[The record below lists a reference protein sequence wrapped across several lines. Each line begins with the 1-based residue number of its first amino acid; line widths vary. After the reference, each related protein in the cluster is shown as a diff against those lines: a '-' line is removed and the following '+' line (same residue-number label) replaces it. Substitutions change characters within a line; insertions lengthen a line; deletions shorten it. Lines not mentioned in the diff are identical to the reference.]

1 MSTKNELNLQGKSAK
16 DQLLAVEE
24 ILKSIKKSDSVEILT
39 NEELLVKYI
48 PPKALEKKIKIK
60 FKYKDDIWRITLEKE

>member
-24 ILKSIKKSDSVEILT
+24 ILKSITKSYSVEILT
-39 NEELLVKYI
+39 NEELLVNVS
-48 PPKALEKKIKIK
+48 L
-60 FKYKDDIWRITLEKE
+60 

>member
-24 ILKSIKKSDSVEILT
+24 ILKSITKSDSVEILT

-48 PPKALEKKIKIK
+48 PPKAIEKKIKIK

>member
-1 MSTKNELNLQGKSAK
+1 MSTKSELNLKGKSVK

-24 ILKSIKKSDSVEILT
+24 ILKSITKTNSVEILT

-48 PPKALEKKIKIK
+48 PPKAIEKKIKIK

>member
-1 MSTKNELNLQGKSAK
+1 MSTKNELNLKGKSVK

-24 ILKSIKKSDSVEILT
+24 ILKSITKTNSVEILT

>member
-1 MSTKNELNLQGKSAK
+1 MSSKNKLNLQGKSAK

-48 PPKALEKKIKIK
+48 PPKAIEKKIKIK

>member
-1 MSTKNELNLQGKSAK
+1 MSTKSELNLKGKSVK

-24 ILKSIKKSDSVEILT
+24 ILKSITKTNSVEILT

-48 PPKALEKKIKIK
+48 PPKAIEMKIKN
-60 FKYKDDIWRITLEKE
+60 

>member
-24 ILKSIKKSDSVEILT
+24 ILKSITKTNSVEILT

>member
-1 MSTKNELNLQGKSAK
+1 MSTKSELNLKGKSVK

-24 ILKSIKKSDSVEILT
+24 ILKSITKTNSVEILT

>member
-1 MSTKNELNLQGKSAK
+1 MSTKSELNLKGKSVK

-24 ILKSIKKSDSVEILT
+24 ILKSITKTNSVEILT

-48 PPKALEKKIKIK
+48 PPNAIEMNI
-60 FKYKDDIWRITLEKE
+60 

>member
-24 ILKSIKKSDSVEILT
+24 ILKSITKSDSVEILT

>member
-1 MSTKNELNLQGKSAK
+1 MNKLKEINLLGKPVK
-16 DQLLAVEE
+16 DQLLAVEKMPE
-24 ILKSIKKSDSVEILT
+24 NINSSNPTEILT

-60 FKYKDDIWRITLEKE
+60 FKFKNDVWSIQLEKE

>member
-1 MSTKNELNLQGKSAK
+1 MKSVK
-16 DQLLAVEE
+16 DQLFAVEE
-24 ILKSIKKSDSVEILT
+24 ILKSITKTNSVEILT

-48 PPKALEKKIKIK
+48 PPKAIEKKIKIK

>member
-24 ILKSIKKSDSVEILT
+24 ILKSITKSDSVEILT

-60 FKYKDDIWRITLEKE
+60 FKYKDDILSLIHI

>member
-24 ILKSIKKSDSVEILT
+24 ILKSITKSDSVEILT

-48 PPKALEKKIKIK
+48 PPKAIEKKIKIK
-60 FKYKDDIWRITLEKE
+60 FKYKDDIWRITLERE

>member
-1 MSTKNELNLQGKSAK
+1 MSSKNKLNLQGKSAK

-24 ILKSIKKSDSVEILT
+24 ILKSITKSHSAEILT

-48 PPKALEKKIKIK
+48 PPKAIEKKIKIK

>member
-24 ILKSIKKSDSVEILT
+24 ILKSITKTNSVEILT

-48 PPKALEKKIKIK
+48 PPKAIEKKIKIK

>member
-1 MSTKNELNLQGKSAK
+1 MNKLKEINLLGKPVK
-16 DQLLAVEE
+16 DQLLAVEK
-24 ILKSIKKSDSVEILT
+24 ILENINSSNPTEILT

-60 FKYKDDIWRITLEKE
+60 FKFKNDVWSIQLEKE

>member
-48 PPKALEKKIKIK
+48 PPKAIEKKIKIK

>member
-1 MSTKNELNLQGKSAK
+1 MSTKSELNLKGKSVK

-24 ILKSIKKSDSVEILT
+24 ILKSSTKTNSVEILT

-48 PPKALEKKIKIK
+48 PPKAIEMRIKIK
-60 FKYKDDIWRITLEKE
+60 FKYKDDVWRITLERE